1 MLYICP
7 KCHEKLEK
15 ENNSYKCLNNHTY
28 DISSKGYV
36 NFLLNND
43 KNSINPGDSKDSLQ
57 SRNSFL
63 KKDYY
68 SFILNKVIYTINIY
82 KKSDNYKLLDIGCG
96 EGYYTSNVKTKN
108 NEIYGF
114 DISKDGIALATK
126 YNKNEINWFV
136 ANSKNIP
143 IEDSSINIVLAMFS
157 FVTPSEIERVLK
169 ENGIIIQV
177 CAGKNHLIEL
187 KKEIYNDIKEKDENN
202 TLLPFNLIKK
212 EEYTTNITIDNNE
225 DILNLFKMTPHYY
238 KTKQEEKNKIEELN
252 SINLTLDIVIN
263 VYVN

>member
-1 MLYICP
+1 
-7 KCHEKLEK
+7 
-15 ENNSYKCLNNHTY
+15 
-28 DISSKGYV
+28 
-36 NFLLNND
+36 
-43 KNSINPGDSKDSLQ
+43 
-57 SRNSFL
+57 
-63 KKDYY
+63 
-68 SFILNKVIYTINIY
+68 
-82 KKSDNYKLLDIGCG
+82 
-96 EGYYTSNVKTKN
+96 
-108 NEIYGF
+108 
-114 DISKDGIALATK
+114 
-126 YNKNEINWFV
+126 
-136 ANSKNIP
+136 
-143 IEDSSINIVLAMFS
+143 MFS

-202 TLLPFNLIKK
+202 TLLPFNLINK

-263 VYVN
+263 VYKI